1 MISITSRDL
10 ERHSL
15 ERLQGL
21 QDEVN
26 RLVGYE
32 AQVAYAK
39 SSWSRKPAGLFTG
52 LKARLAEMCSG
63 NLRCVYCEDSLAD
76 EIEHMRPKDLY
87 PEQAY
92 VWGNYVLA
100 CGPCNGPK
108 NNKFA
113 VLGNPLALM
122 DITRKRGAAVVQPVA
137 GRYALIDPRVED
149 PLEFLWLDFRTSRYV
164 PNTGDKAS
172 ETWIRAEY
180 TINVLGL
187 NKRDALVRGRKCA
200 FSGYTSRL
208 RTWLERRAH
217 WTPEEQQA
225 FIDDFRM
232 ERYRGVWQRMKR
244 YRNGVPAL
252 NEVAELIEV
261 APEVLDW

>member
-1 MISITSRDL
+1 MISIASRDL

-21 QDEVN
+21 QDAVD
-26 RLVGYE
+26 RLPGYE

-39 SSWSRKPAGLFTG
+39 SSWNRKPTGLFIG
-52 LKARLAEMCSG
+52 LKVHLAEMCSG
-63 NLRCVYCEDSLAD
+63 NVRCVYCEDSLAD

-87 PEQAY
+87 PEQSY

-113 VLGNPLALM
+113 VLSNPLTLV
-122 DITRKRGAAVVQPVA
+122 DVTRKRGAPVVPPIA
-137 GRYALIDPRVED
+137 GRYALIDPRIED
-149 PLEFLWLDFRTSRYV
+149 PLDFLWLDFRTLRYV
-164 PNTGDKAS
+164 PNTDDESS

-187 NKRDALVRGRKCA
+187 NKRDALVRGRKSA

-208 RTWLERRAH
+208 RAWLERRVY
-217 WTPEEQQA
+217 WTPEEKQA
-225 FIDDFRM
+225 FIDDFRA

-244 YRNGVPAL
+244 YRNGVPGL
-252 NEVAELIEV
+252 SDVAELIEA